1 MTDERTRA
9 EALRTALVSAQPD
22 LTRWANYYAGKQ
34 SLAYLAPE
42 LERELE
48 GRIRSVIVNWP
59 RLVVDSL
66 EERLDVEGFRL
77 DGDIDGRLWDI
88 WQANDLD
95 ESSQQAHV
103 EALSSS
109 RAYVIVG
116 SGGPD
121 GLPLITVES
130 PSQVITSHDPRT
142 RAVSSAL
149 KLWRD
154 EYGQTKATLYLPDR
168 TVWLAGRGPAADLD
182 PLGLQGWQDAAVPG
196 LEWDVEG
203 VDVHRLGVVPVVPIV
218 NRRGIIDQRGV
229 SELADIAPLSDAAC
243 KAATDM
249 MISAEFHAIPRRWI
263 VGMSEADMVD
273 AEGRPLSQWD
283 RLAGRVWAVDGLP
296 SEVSLGQ
303 WPEADLRNFHETL
316 NSLARM
322 VAAMAG
328 LPPHFL
334 GYSDA
339 NPASADAIRS
349 AETRLVKRAERRQRA
364 FGAAWEQVM
373 RLALLVAD
381 GSLPEGASRLE
392 TVWRDASTP
401 TVAQRADAVVKLRA
415 AGIIPLSQA
424 RADLGYSAEQ
434 IELMEAEDRQA
445 AARILAGDALG
456 FMGPQADPVGNEEE
470 PPVDEPGADEP
481 VV

>member
-1 MTDERTRA
+1 MEQQTA
-9 EALRTALVSAQPD
+9 EALRTTLVKAQPD
-22 LTRWANYYAGKQ
+22 LAKWSNYYQGKQ
-34 SLAYLAPE
+34 PLAYLAKE

-77 DGDIDGRLWDI
+77 GGDIDQRIWDI

-95 ESSQQAHV
+95 EASQQAHT
-103 EALSSS
+103 EALTTG

-130 PSQVITSHDPRT
+130 PTQVITAHDPRT
-142 RAVSSAL
+142 RKVSSAL

-154 EYGQTKATLYLPDR
+154 EFGDTRASLYLPEK
-168 TVWLAGRGPAADLD
+168 TVWLKAKKSSQEVDPMSILGWAQDQGKPAIDWQIEAEDHHM
-182 PLGLQGWQDAAVPG
+182 LGM
-196 LEWDVEG
+196 
-203 VDVHRLGVVPVVPIV
+203 VPVVPIV
-218 NRRGIIDQRGV
+218 NRAGIIDQTGV
-229 SELADIAPLSDAAC
+229 SELADISPLSDAAS

-249 MISAEFHAIPRRWI
+249 MVSAEFHAIPRRWI
-263 VGMSEADMVD
+263 VGMGEEDMVD
-273 AEGRPLSQWD
+273 TEGRPLSQWD
-283 RLAGRVWAVDGLP
+283 TLAGRIWAVDGMP
-296 SEVSLGQ
+296 SEVSMGQ
-303 WPEADLRNFHETL
+303 FPEADLRNFHETV
-316 NSLARM
+316 NSLSRL

-334 GYSDA
+334 GYSDK

-364 FGAAWEQVM
+364 FGSAWEQVM

-381 GSLPEGASRLE
+381 GALPEGASKLE
-392 TVWRDASTP
+392 TIWRDASTP
-401 TVAQRADAVVKLRA
+401 TVAQRADAVVKLRT

-424 RADLGYSAEQ
+424 RADLGYSQEQ
-434 IELMEAEDRQA
+434 IQLMEQEDEKA
-445 AARILAGDALG
+445 AARIIGGDALS
-456 FMGPQADPVGNEEE
+456 FMGPQMMGDEEDATEAEE
-470 PPVDEPGADEP
+470 PTEEG
-481 VV
+481 